1 MNQAF
6 SSFSVIIPTYRR
18 PEELRVCLGALARLD
33 YPHNCFE
40 VIVVNDGGEVPL
52 EDIIAP
58 FCDQLDVTLLT
69 QTHAGPAAARNIGA
83 ARAKGECLVFT
94 DDDCAPASN
103 WLQSLA
109 ARFSKSSNC
118 VIGGRTLN
126 AVCNNI
132 YSTASQLLVNYLHTY
147 YNADP
152 NRARFLTSNNLAI
165 PADCFH
171 SIGGF
176 DKTFLRAAGED
187 RELCDRL
194 LYYGYRLIY
203 ASEVVV
209 NHAHALTL
217 HSFWRQHLSYGRGA
231 FRLRQV
237 HTRRGRMHINLEPPS
252 FYLNLL
258 RYPFSQVRGWRAL
271 LIVFLI
277 VISQI
282 ANATGFLSERINQ
295 NRNT

>member
-18 PEELRVCLGALARLD
+18 PEQLRACLGALARLD
-33 YPHNCFE
+33 YPRNCFE

-109 ARFSKSSNC
+109 ARFTKSSNC

-126 AVCNNI
+126 ALCSNI
-132 YSTASQLLVNYLHTY
+132 YSIASQQLVNYLHAY

-152 NRARFLTSNNLAI
+152 NRARFLTSNNLSI
-165 PADCFH
+165 TADCFH

-194 LYYGYRLIY
+194 LYHGYRVIY

-209 NHAHALTL
+209 RHAHALNL
-217 HSFWRQHLSYGRGA
+217 RSFWRQHFSYGRGA

-237 HTRRGRMHINLEPPS
+237 HTRRGHMHVNLEPLS

-258 RYPFSQVRGWRAL
+258 RYPFFQVRGWRAL
-271 LIVFLI
+271 LILFLI